1 MSSGSPTPGGQP
13 RGSFFSVTDEGNGVI
28 HVDAKTNLMRK
39 PLASSICGDIDR
51 KTSDYSQFKMLMNMG
66 AISKGT
72 PAAGFYVL
80 GSLKKYPVQALALY
94 GANRFMRGMAK
105 TVLGIA
111 RFKSFGIFEDEAS
124 ARRWLAQAHQ
134 SAPTE

>member
-1 MSSGSPTPGGQP
+1 MDKFT
-13 RGSFFSVTDEGNGVI
+13 VTDEGGGLI
-28 HVDAKTNLMRK
+28 HVDAQTNLMRK
-39 PLASSICGDIDR
+39 PMASSICGEINR
-51 KTSDYSQFKMLMNMG
+51 KTNDYSGFKMLMNMG

-94 GANRFMRGMAK
+94 GANRFMRRMAK

-111 RFKSFGIFEDEAS
+111 RFKNFAIFEDEAG
-124 ARRWLAQAHQ
+124 ARQWLARVSE
-134 SAPTE
+134 SAPAE